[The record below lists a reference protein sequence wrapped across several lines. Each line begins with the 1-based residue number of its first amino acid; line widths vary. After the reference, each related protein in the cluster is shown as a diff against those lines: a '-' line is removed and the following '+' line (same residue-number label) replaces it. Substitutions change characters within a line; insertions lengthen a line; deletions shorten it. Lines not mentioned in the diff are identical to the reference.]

1 MRTPIYDF
9 VRRYAEG
16 DAARLHMPGLK
27 GVPFLGCEPYDI
39 TEIAGADVLS
49 GASGII
55 RESEENATR
64 LFGTAA
70 TYYMTEGSTQG
81 IKAMLALATAGKKGA
96 RILAARN
103 AHRAFVHAACLLDLE
118 VKWLYPE
125 EEAHLC
131 TCRIT
136 PEALAQAL
144 DGGEMPTAV
153 YVTSPD
159 YLGEIADIAAL
170 AAVCRARGVPL
181 LVDNAHGAYLRW
193 LSPALHPILLGA
205 TMCCDSAHKT
215 LPVLT
220 GGAYLHIAR
229 GAERYLPSAR
239 SRLALFASTSP
250 SYLTLASLDLCN
262 RYLADGYAERL
273 AETVA
278 RLDALRAELRELG
291 YTVVSCEP
299 LKLVLRADGE
309 AIAAYLGERGISVEF
324 ADREY
329 LVLMVT
335 PETRENELRRLCEA
349 LAAYPQREAPQSDAP
364 AIPRGER
371 VLSIREAIL
380 AEHEICTVADAVG
393 RIAAAP
399 TVSCPPAVP
408 IAVSGER
415 ITPEVAR
422 ALAYYGVTA
431 VEVVAK

>member
-1 MRTPIYDF
+1 
-9 VRRYAEG
+9 
-16 DAARLHMPGLK
+16 MPGHK

-55 RESEENATR
+55 RESEENAAR
-64 LFGTAA
+64 LFGAAA
-70 TYYMTEGSTQG
+70 TFYMTEGSTQG
-81 IKAMLALATAGKKGA
+81 IKAMLALVSAGKRGA

-103 AHRAFVHAACLLDLE
+103 AHRALVHAACLLDLDVE
-118 VKWLYPE
+118 WLYPE
-125 EEAHLC
+125 ASEHPC

-136 PEALAQAL
+136 PEALARAL

-159 YLGEIADIAAL
+159 YLGEIADIAGL
-170 AAVCRARGVPL
+170 AAVCRKKGIPL

-229 GAERYLPSAR
+229 GAEQYLPSVR

-262 RYLADGYAERL
+262 RYLEDRYMERL
-273 AETVA
+273 AETVS
-278 RLDALRAELRELG
+278 RLDALRAALYELG
-291 YTVVSCEP
+291 YTVAPSEP
-299 LKLVLRADGE
+299 LKLVLHVDGE
-309 AIAAYLGERGISVEF
+309 ALSSYLGERGISVEF
-324 ADREY
+324 ADKEH
-329 LVLMVT
+329 LVIMVT
-335 PETRENELRRLCEA
+335 PETQESEFSRLYSA
-349 LAAYPQREAPQSDAP
+349 LAACPERQAPSESAP
-364 AIPRGER
+364 ALPRGER
-371 VLSIREAIL
+371 VLPIREAIL
-380 AEHEICTVADAVG
+380 AEHETCATADAVG
-393 RIAAAP
+393 RIAATP

-415 ITPEVAR
+415 ITPEVVR
-422 ALAYYGVTA
+422 ALTYYGVTSLD
-431 VEVVAK
+431 VIKE